1 MSASSSSN
9 VFSFVL
15 AGFAVAGAQG
25 MYQELEPCQAL
36 DLPAIVAACAHEIG
50 FNTKG
55 STSASK
61 LSPHIR
67 SSIPLSQK
75 GSFFAQKDSL
85 SFSERA
91 YDIEADNRGRC
102 LRFFIVARPLPLQ
115 AS

>member
-1 MSASSSSN
+1 
-9 VFSFVL
+9 
-15 AGFAVAGAQG
+15 
-25 MYQELEPCQAL
+25 
-36 DLPAIVAACAHEIG
+36 
-50 FNTKG
+50 
-55 STSASK
+55 
-61 LSPHIR
+61 
-67 SSIPLSQK
+67 LSQK